1 LDSVDAKPHAG
12 GIAKKLAEGDDWS
25 GYSVVALDEHG
36 SSGKPGAQ
44 PIPGGV
50 EVRVA
55 GDILRAWRTGELAPT
70 IDPSSGEVAE
80 AFLLWLERSLPAR
93 KLVSVDELGVLYSA
107 YCSLSGGRER
117 YPLNPTILKHLAT
130 KTKKRQRDV
139 HIGDKLHRNRVHYLV
154 GPCAAKNHV

>member
-1 LDSVDAKPHAG
+1 
-12 GIAKKLAEGDDWS
+12 
-25 GYSVVALDEHG
+25 VVAVDEHG

-44 PIPGGV
+44 PIPGV

-55 GDILRAWRTGELAPT
+55 GDILRVWRTGEPAST
-70 IDPSSGEVAE
+70 IDPSSGAVAE
-80 AFLLWLERSLPAR
+80 EFLLWLERYLPAR

-130 KTKKRQRDV
+130 KTEKRQRDV
-139 HIGDKLHRNRVHYLV
+139 RIGDKVHRNRVHYLV
-154 GPCAAKNHV
+154 GPCAVKNHV